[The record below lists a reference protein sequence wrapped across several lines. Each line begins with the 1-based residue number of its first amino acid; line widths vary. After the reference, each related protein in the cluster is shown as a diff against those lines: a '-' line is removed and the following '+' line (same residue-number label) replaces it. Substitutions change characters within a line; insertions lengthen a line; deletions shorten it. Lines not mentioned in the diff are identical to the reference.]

1 MRQPQMDD
9 CLLCGGSSE
18 TVSWTWF
25 FKTTAICKKCRIRFK
40 KWEAQSETP
49 LMKSNE
55 RFLMKQSG
63 LQLKIHSLYE
73 YDETAQS
80 FMTQFK
86 YQEDWLLA
94 GCFRKEVRQLLQLHK
109 SKAVIVPIPQAE
121 RSKRFFNQ
129 TEALL
134 NETKMSY
141 EPILMTN
148 SAKRQARKTRIN
160 RLTATDEFECI
171 RTCSR
176 TQALLFDDVCTTGA
190 TLYRAQRCLL
200 KQGIEVIGACVLFR
214 VKK

>member
-1 MRQPQMDD
+1 MDD

-18 TVSWTWF
+18 AVSWTLF
-25 FKTTAICKKCRIRFK
+25 LKPTAICTKCQVRFK
-40 KWEAQSETP
+40 KWEPQSETQ
-49 LMKSNE
+49 LMKRNE

-86 YQEDWLLA
+86 YQEDWVLA
-94 GCFRKEVRQLLQLHK
+94 GCFRQEIRQLLQFNRD
-109 SKAVIVPIPQAE
+109 KAVIIPIPQAE
-121 RSKRFFNQ
+121 SSKRFFNQ

-141 EPILMTN
+141 ESILMTN
-148 SAKRQARKTRIN
+148 TTKRQAQKTRTE

-176 TQALLFDDVCTTGA
+176 MQALLFDDVCTTGA

-200 KQGIEVIGACVLFR
+200 RQGIEVIGACVLFR